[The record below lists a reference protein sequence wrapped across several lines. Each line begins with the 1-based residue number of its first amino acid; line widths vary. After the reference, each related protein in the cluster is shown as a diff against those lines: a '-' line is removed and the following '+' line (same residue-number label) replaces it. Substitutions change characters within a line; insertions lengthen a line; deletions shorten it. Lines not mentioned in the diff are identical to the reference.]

1 MAHQESEILRCRN
14 IAEKLGSEPL
24 AIMQRDRAEAK
35 MALVKKVSHSRRQTG
50 LTLLELILVLLIIGI
65 GLAVVAPALGT
76 RMGTSRARWTARQI
90 RAAMEYQRVQAVR
103 SGKERVLIV
112 DPDRNSYWV
121 GKEEGIVSV
130 PPKDG
135 LLRARGRWVDEEGK
149 VAFRFYP
156 DGMTS
161 GGEVL
166 VERRRGVSFVRYLIR
181 LDPLLGTATVTEVQ
195 PQ

>member
-1 MAHQESEILRCRN
+1 M
-14 IAEKLGSEPL
+14 G
-24 AIMQRDRAEAK
+24 
-35 MALVKKVSHSRRQTG
+35 LVKKVCHSRRQAG
-50 LTLLELILVLLIIGI
+50 LTLLELILVLFIVGL

-76 RMGTSRARWTARQI
+76 RMGTSQVRRTARQV

-103 SGKERVLIV
+103 SGKERVMIV

-121 GKEEGIVSV
+121 GEEEGVVSV
-130 PPKDG
+130 PPEDG

-156 DGMTS
+156 DGITS

-166 VERRRGVSFVRYLIR
+166 VEQRRGVSFVRYLIR
-181 LDPLLGTATVTEVQ
+181 LDPLLGTATVSEVR